1 MTNALATA
9 LADFRP
15 VIAARYVNLIQY
27 GFNQLTS
34 KFGSS
39 MNGVYNSESYKFFTE
54 TVRPCLK
61 NIGGQVVAGRQEPAH
76 YVINDE
82 ALARRADEYA
92 AAAVEAFR
100 VKIEG
105 KMGELESATVRS
117 MGAGS
122 FVISGTKNGTK
133 VTIEQEMILNQSS
146 KGTLFNQ
153 FPARIYVEGKFTSE
167 AKFKKMFT

>member
-15 VIAARYVNLIQY
+15 VIAARYVNLIER
-27 GFNQLTS
+27 GFGSLVE
-34 KFGSS
+34 KFGPT
-39 MNGVYNSESYKFFTE
+39 MKGAANSESYKFWNE
-54 TVRPCLK
+54 TIRPCVR
-61 NIGGQVVAGRQEPAH
+61 NEGSQIVAGRQQAPL
-76 YVINDE
+76 YVLD
-82 ALARRADEYA
+82 ADKTAARAEKYA
-92 AAAVEAFR
+92 EAAVEAFR

-122 FVISGTKNGTK
+122 FRITGTKGGMK
-133 VTIEQEMILNQSS
+133 VTIEQEMILNHSS

-167 AKFKKMFT
+167 AKFKKMFA